1 MFNVDI
7 ILVGLVITSA
17 LIGLVTEA
25 VKKILIEHNIA
36 YKANTLAGIISVI
49 LSAVIGV
56 GYVIMTDTVFGA
68 QVIVYLVAYVVAS
81 WMGAMV
87 GYDKIIQTIS
97 QYKITNK

>member
-56 GYVIMTDTVFGA
+56 GYVIMTDTVFSA